1 MTEYRQFTES
11 EQRQIADICKRNKEN
26 LTPDEVDLIIAF
38 ETQQALQD
46 AEFRATIE
54 RENKRVEQD
63 MANRQIQHEQ
73 AVANMNAMHQAAM
86 DRLQEVLNLVE
97 KK

>member
-11 EQRQIADICKRNKEN
+11 EQRQIADIYRRNKED
-26 LTPDEVDLIIAF
+26 LTSDEVDLIIAF

-46 AEFRATIE
+46 AEFKATME
-54 RENKRVEQD
+54 RENERIQQE
-63 MANRQIQHEQ
+63 MANRQIEHEQ

-86 DRLQEVLNLVE
+86 DRLQEVLNLVKTE
-97 KK
+97 